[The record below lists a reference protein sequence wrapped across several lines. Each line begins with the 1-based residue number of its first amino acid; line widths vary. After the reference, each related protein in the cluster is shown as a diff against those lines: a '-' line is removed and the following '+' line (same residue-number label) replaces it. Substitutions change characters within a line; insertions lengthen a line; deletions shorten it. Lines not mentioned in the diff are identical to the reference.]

1 MLTGLWFFCLKPKIL
16 CKCCSF
22 LGQGHIS
29 RPLGPLQVPFP
40 VAHRPTPKSFKPT
53 LTVDNPTPGLSS
65 FFNRSRWSG
74 SSTMQRRKAKADAS
88 WVVIFGAPQAS
99 NHARACKGV
108 TAHASTPLATLW
120 SSSRVALGQVAQ
132 RTSIVQLPVLHPT
145 PSNVRLLTRLAC
157 PRLLQD
163 FTILN

>member
-1 MLTGLWFFCLKPKIL
+1 MFCCAKTYFFKNKKVWHHEPSDSCYPKNNQHLKRFGSTIIMLCQKQGNKVLKQTMLTAVFEIL

-53 LTVDNPTPGLSS
+53 LSVDKPTPGLSS

-88 WVVIFGAPQAS
+88 WVVIFGASQAS
-99 NHARACKGV
+99 ND
-108 TAHASTPLATLW
+108 ATL
-120 SSSRVALGQVAQ
+120 AQ
-132 RTSIVQLPVLHPT
+132 KRAKNRTCERRGV
-145 PSNVRLLTRLAC
+145 
-157 PRLLQD
+157 
-163 FTILN
+163 